1 MPRDANDAND
11 ANDSD
16 EVVAAAASVVADGG
30 ATAGATTAG
39 AVARADAR
47 SVLAANQAFYEA
59 FARGDLGG
67 IDALWA
73 QSAPVACIHP
83 GWAALHGRE
92 EVMAS
97 WRSILG
103 GGSGA
108 SVRCT
113 RPSASVVGDSAY
125 VVCGES
131 IQGAELVAT
140 NLFVRED
147 GAWKLVHHHAGP
159 VHRRAEP
166 RPRSGTL
173 N

>member
-1 MPRDANDAND
+1 MPPSPPHSAGPPKPAKPADQADADA
-11 ANDSD
+11 S
-16 EVVAAAASVVADGG
+16 
-30 ATAGATTAG
+30 AT
-39 AVARADAR
+39 ARADAR

-59 FARGDLGG
+59 FARGDLTV
-67 IDALWA
+67 IETLWA
-73 QSAPVACIHP
+73 HSAPVACIHP
-83 GWAALHGRE
+83 GWAALHGRD
-92 EVMAS
+92 EVMES

-103 GGSGA
+103 GGSA
-108 SVRCT
+108 TSVRCT
-113 RPSASVVGDSAY
+113 RPTAAVMGDSAY
-125 VVCGES
+125 VVCGEH

-159 VHRRAEP
+159 VHRRAQEPRP

>member
-1 MPRDANDAND
+1 MSSEEN
-11 ANDSD
+11 
-16 EVVAAAASVVADGG
+16 E
-30 ATAGATTAG
+30 
-39 AVARADAR
+39 
-47 SVLAANQAFYEA
+47 VLAANRAFYEA
-59 FARGDLGG
+59 FARGDMTV

-73 QSAPVACIHP
+73 QRAPVACIHP

-97 WRSILG
+97 FRSILG

-113 RPSASVVGDSAY
+113 RPSATVLGESAY

-140 NLFVRED
+140 NLFVREG
-147 GAWKLVHHHAGP
+147 GAWKLVHHQAGP
-159 VHRRAEP
+159 IHRRAEP
-166 RPRSGTL
+166 RTPPRSAL